1 MLVETVHVQLAHG
14 RINDSVYLKNRIFTF
29 RVAKKLEKKI
39 QKGMLV
45 FSKNGQLV
53 YVKNIIT
60 GKSEEEENEYTA
72 TVSKIFNAAPS
83 ILPLRKGE
91 RVPKMRLINKNTI
104 FEGFFL
110 ELKDKTLHK
119 TKQRVYFKAP
129 ENVLKKIGI
138 GDIIPFSIE
147 GKNCHA
153 LIIQVYRPTQ
163 LDKEVSIF
171 EPKFKPFFLK
181 KAAKGFKKT
190 DYIPIPEEESIVTSE
205 KNQQINRKR
214 PFKIR
219 KTSK

>member
-60 GKSEEEENEYTA
+60 GKSEAEENEYTA

-83 ILPLRKGE
+83 ILPLKEGE

-104 FEGFFL
+104 FEGLFL

-119 TKQRVYFKAP
+119 TKQKVYFKAP
-129 ENVLKKIGI
+129 ETVLKKIGI

-153 LIIQVYRPTQ
+153 LIIQVYKPMQ
-163 LDKEVSIF
+163 FDKEVSIF

-190 DYIPIPEEESIVTSE
+190 DYIPIPEEESIVISE